1 MRCQW
6 RIRSTPSGT
15 IQVSKLKSLKLVWWH
30 WFAEKYKNSE
40 AEVWKRSWTTMAK
53 SVTRLSQE
61 SRCQQWLISWIRNK
75 NKLTSPTWN
84 LWWMSFLL
92 TWKVSKCTARK
103 LSSACPTGRVR
114 FKIGKGRLFKMLSK
128 LQITTCHCM
137 QLALKLAWWCVICL
151 YSRYVSCAAYVSFLY
166 SMSVL
171 TLLF

>member
-1 MRCQW
+1 MQCQW

-103 LSSACPTGRVR
+103 VVQCMSNRARKIQDWKGQVVQDAQQAADHYMSLHAACPKNWLGDVSSACIP
-114 FKIGKGRLFKMLSK
+114 
-128 LQITTCHCM
+128 CM
-137 QLALKLAWWCVICL
+137 FHVLLMFHFYILCL
-151 YSRYVSCAAYVSFLY
+151 C
-166 SMSVL
+166 
-171 TLLF
+171 